1 MNNPPRLVIVGGP
14 NGSGKST
21 FAREYAL
28 SEGLPY
34 LGADDLAAQL
44 SPTNLLD
51 MRIPAARAFTSRLR
65 DTIAQGESLVV
76 EVTLAGLTLTRH
88 LTKAR
93 EADYDITL
101 VMLFVDSVELC
112 LHRIA
117 GRVAQGGH
125 DVPQADVR
133 RRFGRSLHNF
143 WRTYHHLARR
153 WLLVY
158 NGGEAFV
165 LVAESTDQ
173 NPIIYDEE
181 VWQRFLSSVEEAQD
195 E

>member
-1 MNNPPRLVIVGGP
+1 MTTPPRLIIVGGP

-21 FAREYAL
+21 FARNYAL

-34 LGADDLAAQL
+34 LGADDLATQL
-44 SPTNLLD
+44 SPANPLA
-51 MRIPAARAFTSRLR
+51 MRIPAARAFSTRLR
-65 DTIAQGESLVV
+65 DALLHGESFVV
-76 EVTLAGLTLTRH
+76 EVTLAGLSLLRH

-93 EADYDITL
+93 EAGYDITL

-117 GRVAQGGH
+117 SRVAQGGH
-125 DVPQADVR
+125 DVPPADVQ
-133 RRFGRSLHNF
+133 RRFGRSLDNF
-143 WRTYHHLARR
+143 WRTYRHLSRR

-158 NGGEAFV
+158 NGGEAFE

-173 NPIIYDEE
+173 HPIIYDEE
-181 VWQRFLSSVEEAQD
+181 MWQRFLSSLEEIRD